1 VSARLVAAAALLAVV
16 ASGCTAAYDDDGEVT
31 GLMSAAPA
39 KAGDAVPVVIDS
51 DLAPDDLAAITYLVR
66 HPRVDVVGI
75 TVPATGM
82 VGCTDGLRLLADLFT
97 AIESPS
103 VPVAC
108 GTTERGKDGVP
119 FPEAWCTGVVADPG
133 LPALGAMP
141 WQPLREDAGVFLA
154 QQAQAHPGLQVV
166 ALGPLTE
173 LAALAA
179 DRPADYRRIAA
190 VTTMAGAIGDGQDPG
205 QGIGEWNAAADP
217 AAFAAV
223 LAAPVPVT
231 VVPDGPVPPGVP
243 RGVASAPVVG
253 RLGVDTMITSPAY
266 WDLATAGVFATADA
280 TAEESTGA
288 WTAEVTG
295 TRGLLH
301 QAPGNGRVRVVT
313 ELDPSAL
320 DTSYAAVFGRLQ
332 GWTSLRSLRQE
343 AQVSNSVSS
352 RRRAISTPMVPIT
365 AR

>member
-1 VSARLVAAAALLAVV
+1 MRRRLLAVGLTLLATV
-16 ASGCTAAYDDDGEVT
+16 ASGCTAPYDDDGEVT
-31 GLMSAAPA
+31 GLMGAAPA
-39 KAGDAVPVVIDS
+39 KADDAVPVVIDS

-82 VGCTDGLRLLADLFT
+82 VGCTDGLRLLADLFA

-119 FPEAWCTGVVADPG
+119 FPEEWCTGVVIDPG
-133 LPALGAMP
+133 LPALGAVP
-141 WQPLREDAGVFLA
+141 WQPLREDAGAFLA
-154 QQAQAHPGLQVV
+154 QQARVHPGLHVV

-179 DRPADYRRIAA
+179 DRPADYRRIAG
-190 VTTMAGAIGDGQDPG
+190 VTTMAGAVGDGQDPG
-205 QGIGEWNAAADP
+205 RGIGEWNAAADP

-223 LAAPVPVT
+223 LAGPVPVT
-231 VVPDGPVPPGVP
+231 VVPDGPVPQGVP
-243 RGVASAPVVG
+243 DGLAAAPVVG

-266 WDLATAGVFATADA
+266 WDLATAGVFATAGA
-280 TAEESTGA
+280 TADERTGA

-301 QAPGNGRVRVVT
+301 QGAGSGRVRVVT
-313 ELDPSAL
+313 GLDTHAL
-320 DTSYAAVFGRLQ
+320 DASYAAVFGTVD
-332 GWTSLRSLRQE
+332 G
-343 AQVSNSVSS
+343 
-352 RRRAISTPMVPIT
+352 
-365 AR
+365 

>member
-1 VSARLVAAAALLAVV
+1 MSARLIAAAALLAVV

-31 GLMSAAPA
+31 GLMGTAPA
-39 KAGDAVPVVIDS
+39 QAADAVPVVIDT

-82 VGCTDGLRLLADLFT
+82 VGCTDGLRLLADLFA
-97 AIESPS
+97 AIESRS

-108 GTTERGKDGVP
+108 GTHRRGTEGVP
-119 FPEAWCTGVVADPG
+119 FPAEWCAGVAADPG

-141 WQPLREDAGVFLA
+141 WQPLREDAGAFLSR
-154 QQAQAHPGLQVV
+154 QAKAHPGLRVV

-190 VTTMAGAIGDGQDPG
+190 VTTMAGAIGDGQDPD

-223 LAAPVPVT
+223 LAGPVPVT
-231 VVPDGPVPPGVP
+231 VVPDGPVPQGVP
-243 RGVASAPVVG
+243 RGMATAPVVG
-253 RLGVDTMITSPAY
+253 GLGVDTMISSPAY
-266 WDLATAGVFATADA
+266 WDLATAGVFATPDA
-280 TAEESTGA
+280 TAASSTGA
-288 WTAEVTG
+288 WTADVTG

-301 QAPGNGRVRVVT
+301 QGGGNGRVSVVT
-313 ELDPSAL
+313 ELDAGAL
-320 DTSYAAVFGRLQ
+320 DASYAAVFGTVD
-332 GWTSLRSLRQE
+332 G
-343 AQVSNSVSS
+343 
-352 RRRAISTPMVPIT
+352 
-365 AR
+365 